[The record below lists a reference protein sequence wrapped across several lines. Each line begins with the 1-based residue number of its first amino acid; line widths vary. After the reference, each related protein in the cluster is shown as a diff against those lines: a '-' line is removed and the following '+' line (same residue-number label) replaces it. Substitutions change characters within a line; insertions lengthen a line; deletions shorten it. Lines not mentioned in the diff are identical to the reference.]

1 MGLRTMPNGEV
12 VDLPDNITPEGLAR
26 VEAEYKGK
34 PRVGAR
40 DAAPVPAVDR
50 EQQEVGRRVARR
62 RERGIGSSGA
72 LNRGFLM
79 NFNDEIAGAASAV
92 VNTAGSGFNAENIA
106 REYRIGR
113 DVERQVDADYDS
125 ENTKWSLPGQIL
137 GAVANPIG
145 TGAGGVRGIGA
156 AAQALG
162 AGRVAAGARGLATQM
177 TAGPIRSA
185 ISAGATQGALNA
197 AGSAEELSDV
207 PNSAGRG
214 ALIGAATGGL
224 LGGGVHLGRRA
235 VQTIVDAM
243 PANAKRTATMRISQL
258 LDNAGMSPEQAAR
271 RISTTD
277 ARGGDEMVMDLSP
290 GLRAEAAHIAR
301 RPNVPSSNQMIQ
313 RAEDRI
319 TDRNTNFAPQVAARA
334 NDLPTNDAFGRTE
347 SIVGSRKAAGQRDY
361 AKGGAM
367 DEPLTWN
374 DELEDFIRTAP
385 PITNDALRSGYQ
397 NMLNR
402 REVPAVAEP
411 SGTFTHVPNLRTFD
425 YVKRGFD
432 DEMGKALKAGRN
444 ADAQALSEE
453 LNNLK
458 GLLVAANPK
467 YGEILETQ
475 RDLFRQAQAVE
486 LGETAMAKLRTDPRQ
501 LLRDLKKLP
510 DKERLDARIGI
521 IDALMAKDT
530 AADPVGFFQSVYRN
544 PAQRKVMEFAFGSTK
559 QVASFKRW
567 VDREA
572 RARATDTLVSPGRQ
586 SATGTISLAADDGA
600 GGTTGIL
607 TNAMR
612 GWAFGG
618 PVGAASGAL
627 ASLKNI
633 ASGVTHHV
641 QEEIAQILMS
651 KGETLASDIGSVA
664 AYKAR
669 RDVNNKRI
677 ATVVAKGAQQPF
689 SSVVAGE

>member
-1 MGLRTMPNGEV
+1 MGLHTMPNGEV
-12 VDLPDNITPEGLAR
+12 VDLPDNVTPQGLAR

-34 PRVGAR
+34 PRVTASG
-40 DAAPVPAVDR
+40 AAPAPAVDR

-62 RERGIGSSGA
+62 RERGIGSTGP
-72 LNRGFLM
+72 LNRGFLF
-79 NFNDEIAGAASAV
+79 NFNDELAGATSAV
-92 VNTAGSGFNAENIA
+92 VNTAASGFNAENIA

-113 DVERQVDADYDS
+113 DVERQADADFDTAHPNS
-125 ENTKWSLPGQIL
+125 SMFGQIA

-145 TGAGGVRGIGA
+145 TGAGGVRGLAGA
-156 AAQALG
+156 AEALG
-162 AGRVAAGARGLATQM
+162 AGRVAAGVRGLATQM

-185 ISAGATQGALNA
+185 IAAGATQGALNA
-197 AGSAEELSDV
+197 AGNAEELSDV
-207 PNSAGRG
+207 PGSMGRG
-214 ALIGAATGGL
+214 ALIGSAAGGL
-224 LGGGVHLGRRA
+224 LGGGVHLGRKA

-243 PANAKRTATMRISQL
+243 PANAKRTAMMRISQL
-258 LDNAGMSPEQAAR
+258 LDNANISPEQAAR

-301 RPNVPSSNQMIQ
+301 RPNVPSSNRMIQ

-319 TDRNTNFAPQVAARA
+319 TDRNGNFAPQVAARA
-334 NDLPTNDAFGRTE
+334 DDLPTNDAFARTE

-361 AKGGAM
+361 AEGGAM
-367 DEPLTWN
+367 DEPLVWN
-374 DELEDFIRTAP
+374 DDLDKFMREAP
-385 PITNDALRSGYQ
+385 PVTNDALRSGYQ

-411 SGTFTHVPNLRTFD
+411 TGTFTHVPNLRTFD

-432 DEMGKALKAGRN
+432 DEISKALKAGRN

-453 LNNLK
+453 LNSLK
-458 GLLVAANPK
+458 ALLVSANPK

-544 PAQRKVMEFAFGSTK
+544 AAQRKVMEFAFGSRK

-572 RARATDTLVSPGRQ
+572 RARATDSLVSPGRQ
-586 SATGTISLAADDGA
+586 SATSTVGLAADDGV
-600 GGTTGIL
+600 GGSSNIL

-627 ASLKNI
+627 RSLQQI
-633 ASGVTHHV
+633 SQGVTHHV
-641 QEEIAQILMS
+641 QEEIAKILMS
-651 KGETLASDIGSVA
+651 KGQTLADDIGSVA
-664 AYKAR
+664 AYKSR
-669 RDVNNKRI
+669 RDANNKRI